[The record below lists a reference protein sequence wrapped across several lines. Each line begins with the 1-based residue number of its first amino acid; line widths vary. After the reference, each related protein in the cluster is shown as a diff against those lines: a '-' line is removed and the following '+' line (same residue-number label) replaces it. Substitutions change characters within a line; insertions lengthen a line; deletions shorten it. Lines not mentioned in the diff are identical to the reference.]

1 MRVEKLFAPFRFTR
15 SRGALSVYD
24 LNIKDIVTNPA
35 DATVNTVYV
44 CVRTPIGDGHYGAAV
59 AYANG
64 CRCFLAARGL
74 GLREDAAVYTTEDP
88 EAHLGALA
96 ARCFGY
102 PAKSLTVF
110 GITGT
115 HGKTSVADTL
125 AATLRQAGKRIALL
139 TTDGTE
145 IDGVFKL
152 APPTA
157 PNAADVQRMLRAA
170 RRKKA
175 EFAIIEFSAYMLA
188 HHAEK
193 SIPFAAVLLTDL
205 APRHIGKGMHQD
217 FASYWA
223 AKKKL
228 LLSPSPLVF
237 LPESVADLDVKG
249 RVVCYGDTGD
259 IVAQNSRILHENGL
273 LGTVFSLTY
282 KQETAEIFYP
292 VIGDFA
298 IRNAT
303 AAAAL
308 ALAAGLSLVE
318 VAQGLS
324 CAAPIGR
331 MECIYANNGA
341 RVFLDTAYEAQDLL
355 GALQS
360 LRRVTSGRLCVVLG
374 SVGGRAVYRRAPLGK
389 MAVEHADFVYFT
401 ADDPGS
407 EPVKGIIQEMV
418 SEIEDAGRYLCIPS
432 RRKAILRAM
441 EDLRAG
447 DTLLIL
453 GKARDDTQLVMGTK
467 EPFSDRKVALEAARR
482 M

>member
-15 SRGALSVYD
+15 SKGALSVYD
-24 LNIKDIVTNPA
+24 FDIKDIVTDPA
-35 DATVNTVYV
+35 DANANTVYV
-44 CVRTPIGDGHYGAAV
+44 CVRTPIDDGHYGAAV

-125 AATLRQAGKRIALL
+125 AATLRHAGKKIALL

-145 IDGVFKL
+145 IDGVLKL

-170 RRKKA
+170 RRKRA

-205 APRHIGKGMHQD
+205 APRHIGGQMHPD
-217 FASYWA
+217 FTSYWA

-259 IVAQNSRILHENGL
+259 IVAQNSRILQESELH
-273 LGTVFSLTY
+273 GTAFSLTY
-282 KQETAEIFYP
+282 QKETVEVFYP

-298 IRNAT
+298 TRNAT

-308 ALAAGLSLVE
+308 ALAAGLSLAE

-324 CAAPIGR
+324 CAVPIGR
-331 MECIYANNGA
+331 MECIYSNNGA
-341 RVFLDTAYEAQDLL
+341 RVFLDTAYEAEDLL

-360 LRRVTSGRLCVVLG
+360 LRRVTRGRLCVVLG
-374 SVGGRAVYRRAPLGK
+374 SVGGRAVHRRAPLGK
-389 MAVEHADFVYFT
+389 TAVEHADFVYFT

-407 EPVKGIIQEMV
+407 EPVKRIIQEMV
-418 SEIEDAGRYLCIPS
+418 LEIEDASRYLCIPS
-432 RRKAILRAM
+432 RRKAILRAI
-441 EDLRAG
+441 EDLRTG
-447 DTLLIL
+447 DTLLVL
-453 GKARDDTQLVMGTK
+453 GKARDESQLVMGAK
-467 EPFSDRKVALEAARR
+467 EPFSDREVVLRAARR
-482 M
+482 T